1 MTEQAPEAL
10 SVAAALG
17 IAKGQLEKLTLRIIG
32 EVSEL
37 SNKPGYSA
45 VYFTLK
51 DQQEK
56 AALPCLMW
64 MNRFK
69 AAGVDFKIGSL
80 VEVAGRFSL
89 YAAKGRMNF
98 DVSTISLAGEG
109 DIRLRIARLAK
120 KLEAEG
126 LTSPEAKLPLPR
138 LPQRIG
144 LVTSPRGAAVYD
156 VLRTLRRRYPLAEVV
171 VAGVP
176 VEGQDA
182 PTHLMT
188 ALDAVADAGVDVV
201 LLVRGGGSFEDL
213 MPFNDE
219 GLARHIAALKVPV
232 VTGIGHE
239 PDTSIADMVAD
250 MRASTPTAAAEAVV
264 PAMADLSALLQGL
277 GRRMGF
283 AQGASVSRAQRML
296 SDLRGRP
303 CFADSLA
310 LIRDDAQ
317 AVDELSG
324 RLEAAIPQQLQA
336 SAFKAQEL
344 KLRLVRLGPGLAQG
358 EQARLTRLGADLKA
372 CGRTL
377 LDPFRKEYSIM
388 AAKLEGLSPLVILSR
403 GYAAV
408 FTPDGRV
415 VSSVADVE
423 RGSRIDVEVADGT
436 LGCIVDSL
444 GSKMRNEEK
453 GTTYE

>member
-1 MTEQAPEAL
+1 MADQAPEAL
-10 SVAAALG
+10 SVATALA

-69 AAGVDFKIGSL
+69 AAGVDFKVGSL
-80 VEVAGRFSL
+80 VEVTGKFSL

-109 DIRLRIARLAK
+109 DIRLKIARLAK

-126 LTSPEAKLPLPR
+126 LTSTEAKLPLPR

-156 VLRTLRRRYPLAEVV
+156 VLRTLRRRYPLAEVI

-182 PTHLMT
+182 PAHLKE
-188 ALDAVADAGVDVV
+188 ALNVVAAAGVDVV

-250 MRASTPTAAAEAVV
+250 LRASTPTAAAEAVV
-264 PAMADLSALLQGL
+264 PAIADLKALIQGL

-283 AQGASVSRAQRML
+283 AQSALLSRAQRVL
-296 SDLRGRP
+296 LDLRGQS
-303 CFADSLA
+303 CFADPLA

-324 RLEAAIPQQLQA
+324 RLEAAIPQQLHA
-336 SAFKAQEL
+336 SASKAQEL
-344 KLRLVRLGPGLAQG
+344 KMRLVRLGPGLIQG
-358 EQARLTRLGADLKA
+358 EQAQLTRLSADLKA
-372 CGRTL
+372 HGRTL
-377 LDPFRKEYSIM
+377 LDPFQKERSIM
-388 AAKLEGLSPLVILSR
+388 AAKLEGLSPLAVLSR

-408 FTPDGRV
+408 FTPEGRV
-415 VSSVADVE
+415 ISSVEDVAV
-423 RGSRIDVEVADGT
+423 GSRIDVEVADGILGCTVDT
-436 LGCIVDSL
+436 LGPST
-444 GSKMRNEEK
+444 RNAEK
-453 GTTYE
+453 GSTV